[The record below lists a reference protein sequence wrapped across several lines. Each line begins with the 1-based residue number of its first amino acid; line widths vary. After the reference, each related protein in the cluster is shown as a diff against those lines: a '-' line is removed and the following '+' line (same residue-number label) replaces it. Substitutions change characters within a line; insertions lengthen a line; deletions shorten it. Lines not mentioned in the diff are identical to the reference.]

1 MQYVELKEA
10 LKDFTIFSLNDIKR
24 IDRSFFRTRLNEW
37 QGKGYI
43 KKVIKGYYIFSD
55 LELNENALFE
65 IANKIYKPSY
75 VSFETALSFY
85 HLIPESVYGIT
96 SASTRRTYKFKTQM
110 AEFSYRTIK
119 PELFFGYELVSFQDT
134 PSPFPLPY
142 GERIKVRG
150 KRKFLYYQD
159 KRFKIASIEKT
170 ILDYFYINS
179 HIKKEND
186 FACLRMNKDIFLKQV
201 NEEKV
206 YHFLEKFAQKRLG
219 KRIKSFLEFMQNA

>member
-75 VSFETALSFY
+75 ISFETALSFY

-119 PELFFGYELVSFQDT
+119 PELFFGYELVS
-134 PSPFPLPY
+134 Y
-142 GERIKVRG
+142 KN
-150 KRKFLYYQD
+150 

>member
-37 QGKGYI
+37 QGKEYI

-75 VSFETALSFY
+75 ISFETALSFY

-134 PSPFPLPY
+134 PSPFPLSY
-142 GERIKVRG
+142 GERIKV
-150 KRKFLYYQD
+150 
-159 KRFKIASIEKT
+159 
-170 ILDYFYINS
+170 
-179 HIKKEND
+179 
-186 FACLRMNKDIFLKQV
+186 
-201 NEEKV
+201 
-206 YHFLEKFAQKRLG
+206 
-219 KRIKSFLEFMQNA
+219 

>member
-1 MQYVELKEA
+1 MQYVELKEV

-75 VSFETALSFY
+75 ISFETALSFY

-119 PELFFGYELVSFQDT
+119 PELFFGYELVS
-134 PSPFPLPY
+134 Y
-142 GERIKVRG
+142 KN
-150 KRKFLYYQD
+150 

-186 FACLRMNKDIFLKQV
+186 FACLRMNKDIFLKQI

>member
-75 VSFETALSFY
+75 ISFETALSFY

-119 PELFFGYELVSFQDT
+119 PELFFGYELVS
-134 PSPFPLPY
+134 Y
-142 GERIKVRG
+142 KNR
-150 KRKFLYYQD
+150 
-159 KRFKIASIEKT
+159 RFKIASIEKT

-179 HIKKEND
+179 HVKKEND
-186 FACLRMNKDIFLKQV
+186 FLSLRTNKDIFLKQV

>member
-75 VSFETALSFY
+75 ISFETALSFY

-119 PELFFGYELVSFQDT
+119 PELFFGYELVS
-134 PSPFPLPY
+134 Y
-142 GERIKVRG
+142 KN
-150 KRKFLYYQD
+150 

-186 FACLRMNKDIFLKQV
+186 FLSLRTNKDIFLKQV